1 MLMLLA
7 PLSLS
12 LSLIQSCRHC
22 VAAVELSEWLS
33 LLWWWRRAPSIDRF
47 HCFHCLFCR
56 LSMALFCQQVRLD
69 VLTIGAKQRGSGTGT
84 LKAARRLPC
93 STSILP
99 FFFGLPLSFIL
110 SGAFALRQV
119 VPARRKT
126 LWRSVEGEQRALAF
140 AAAGSWPSLSPHSLL
155 LYFPLN
161 LVKDGHS
168 SSSTTITVLPAV
180 LITIGVI
187 LLVIIVIICLC

>member
-1 MLMLLA
+1 
-7 PLSLS
+7 
-12 LSLIQSCRHC
+12 
-22 VAAVELSEWLS
+22 
-33 LLWWWRRAPSIDRF
+33 
-47 HCFHCLFCR
+47 
-56 LSMALFCQQVRLD
+56 MALFCQQVRLD

-84 LKAARRLPC
+84 LKATRRLPC

-126 LWRSVEGEQRALAF
+126 LWRSVEREQRALAF